1 MLMEA
6 NIKLEDLLNQIV
18 WMSSASDIVDTIIGM
33 GAPVVIG
40 LLLFGVLQCFFGYK
54 LFRFEL
60 GLIGGSCFGVAAYLG
75 CRFLLHY
82 AGWKLIGWTAF
93 AAFMGAGMLFTVSGI
108 IVFLFTLAG
117 STIGLMILNSN
128 QGWDMLPQ
136 IMIILALT
144 IAAISVVFYRHVI
157 LIGNALFG
165 AALIGF
171 LMSGLFDSSF
181 FGVLIGAVFA
191 VFGLFA
197 QYWMYIV
204 GRRKQRER
212 EAAEEAEWLARK
224 SKVVEDDIK
233 GVAKAENTDLD
244 YGILFPSQSDIE
256 KEGIL
261 HDEGLKPSERTDSPV
276 VGAKREMGG
285 KGGTEERT
293 APQVVRPRANPRVR
307 SMVREEQERAIEE
320 MLRKESQQTKQEN
333 SGNLLRPKLVSSDDK
348 ETMKTQGDSGFGQ
361 PAGESAATRE
371 QSAITDTGTISVG
384 QLHGQIKRLDN

>member
-18 WMSSASDIVDTIIGM
+18 WMSSASDIVHTIIAL

-60 GLIGGSCFGVAAYLG
+60 GLIGASCFGVAAYLG

-108 IVFLFTLAG
+108 IVFLFALVG
-117 STIGLMILNSN
+117 STIALMVLNSS

-136 IMIILALT
+136 IIIIIALAV
-144 IAAISVVFYRHVI
+144 AAISVVFYRHVI
-157 LIGNALFG
+157 LIGNTLFG

-181 FGVLIGAVFA
+181 FGVITGAVFA

-212 EAAEEAEWLARK
+212 DAAEEAKWLARK

-233 GVAKAENTDLD
+233 GVDKAESTNLD
-244 YGILFPSQSDIE
+244 YGVLFPSQSDIE
-256 KEGIL
+256 EEGVL
-261 HDEGLKPSERTDSPV
+261 HNEGLKPAGRTTAGT
-276 VGAKREMGG
+276 VGAGRPR
-285 KGGTEERT
+285 GTGSRDTGEGA
-293 APQVVRPRANPRVR
+293 APQVMRPRANPRQRALVK
-307 SMVREEQERAIEE
+307 EEQERAIEE
-320 MLRKESQQTKQEN
+320 MLRRNSGQTGKPLQEQTEGRMHGGERLKEDTGN
-333 SGNLLRPKLVSSDDK
+333 SGNLLRPKLTPSADR
-348 ETMKTQGDSGFGQ
+348 EKTQAGNVTGQ
-361 PAGESAATRE
+361 PVGESAATKE
-371 QSAITDTGTISVG
+371 QT
-384 QLHGQIKRLDN
+384 

>member
-1 MLMEA
+1 MEA
-6 NIKLEDLLNQIV
+6 NINLEDLLNQIV

-60 GLIGGSCFGVAAYLG
+60 GLIGGSCLGVAAYLG

-82 AGWKLIGWTAF
+82 TGWKLIGWTAF

-108 IVFLFTLAG
+108 IVFLVTLAG
-117 STIGLMILNSN
+117 TTIALMILNSS

-136 IMIILALT
+136 IMVILALT
-144 IAAISVVFYRHVI
+144 VAAISVVFYRHVI

-165 AALIGF
+165 ASLIGF

-204 GRRKQRER
+204 GRRKQKAK

-233 GVAKAENTDLD
+233 GVDKTENTDLD

-256 KEGIL
+256 KEVGVL
-261 HDEGLKPSERTDSPV
+261 HDEGLKPAERTTTQT
-276 VGAKREMGG
+276 VGARRETSV
-285 KGGTEERT
+285 GTGAAEERIT
-293 APQVVRPRANPRVR
+293 PQVVRPRANPRAR
-307 SMVREEQERAIEE
+307 TMVREEQERAIEE
-320 MLRKESQQTKQEN
+320 MLRKESPQAGLEGA
-333 SGNLLRPKLVSSDDK
+333 GNLLRPKQVPSDDK
-348 ETMKTQGDSGFGQ
+348 ETTNAQKESGFGQ
-361 PAGESAATRE
+361 SVGESAATKE
-371 QSAITDTGTISVG
+371 QAAITDTGTISVG